1 MTEQEVEQYFQYHNS
16 NIKSLKIGYDE
27 IRSQIKGL
35 YKKKNPFGDL
45 IYDLSNT
52 NNDKISARETEIA
65 LSRILS
71 GIQVSWAEESIK
83 RLLYENQLF
92 TEIQRN
98 YLLERPALDQ
108 RWYKTLKIVFCL
120 AYDLVPTTDE
130 ICETVNINHERN
142 NLGNEL
148 VDQYF
153 KLKEIIT
160 NHLVPNFSIR
170 NKVQHG
176 EWIFAFKPKYS
187 KEFSQDL
194 TNKVL
199 KENIITTTSRYTI
212 VNALYQMMVDLGRF
226 RSDSFALDS
235 ITTPFE
241 YFYTRYLR
249 KITFE
254 VEKILN
260 ADLNNF
266 ILDLVER
273 EKRGIQH
280 KMKNNTTHN
289 NISIRHA
296 DRQGLNT

>member
-1 MTEQEVEQYFQYHNS
+1 MTGQEVEQYFQYHNA

-35 YKKKNPFGDL
+35 YRKTSRSGDF
-45 IYDLSNT
+45 IYSLPNT
-52 NNDKISARETEIA
+52 HIDKISVREAETS

-71 GIQVSWAEESIK
+71 GIQVSLAEESIK
-83 RLLYENQLF
+83 RLLYEPQLL
-92 TEIQRN
+92 TENQRN

-108 RWYKTLKIVFCL
+108 RWYKTLKIVFCI

-130 ICETVNINHERN
+130 ICETVNVNHERN
-142 NLGNEL
+142 NLGDEL

-153 KLKEIIT
+153 ELKGVIT

-176 EWIFAFKPKYS
+176 EWIFAFSPKYS
-187 KEFSQDL
+187 KEFSQNL
-194 TNKVL
+194 TDKVL
-199 KENIITTTSRYTI
+199 NENIITTTSRYTI

-241 YFYTRYLR
+241 YFYQKYMR
-249 KITFE
+249 KINFE
-254 VEKILN
+254 VNKIG
-260 ADLNNF
+260 NF
-266 ILDLVER
+266 NLDAYINEILQR
-273 EKRGIQH
+273 EIRGIQYRR
-280 KMKNNTTHN
+280 K
-289 NISIRHA
+289 
-296 DRQGLNT
+296 

>member
-1 MTEQEVEQYFQYHNS
+1 MTEQEVEQYFQYHNA

-35 YKKKNPFGDL
+35 YKKTNPSGDL
-45 IYDLSNT
+45 IYKLPNT
-52 NNDKISARETEIA
+52 NNDRISAHETEVA
-65 LSRILS
+65 LSRVLS

-83 RLLYENQLF
+83 RLLYENQLL
-92 TEIQRN
+92 TETQRN

-108 RWYKTLKIVFCL
+108 RWYKTLKIVFCI
-120 AYDLVPTTDE
+120 AYDLVPATDE

-142 NLGNEL
+142 NLGDEL
-148 VDQYF
+148 VDHYF
-153 KLKEIIT
+153 ELKGVIT
-160 NHLVPNFSIR
+160 IHLVPNFSIR

-176 EWIFAFKPKYS
+176 EWVFAFKPKHS

-199 KENIITTTSRYTI
+199 YENIVTTTSRYTI
-212 VNALYQMMVDLGRF
+212 VNALYQMMVELGRF
-226 RSDSFALDS
+226 RSDSFALNS

-249 KITFE
+249 KIAFE

-260 ADLNNF
+260 ADLNAF
-266 ILDLVER
+266 ISDLVDR
-273 EKRGIQH
+273 ELRGIQH
-280 KMKNNTTHN
+280 RRNNNAAHN
-289 NISIRHA
+289 NV
-296 DRQGLNT
+296 